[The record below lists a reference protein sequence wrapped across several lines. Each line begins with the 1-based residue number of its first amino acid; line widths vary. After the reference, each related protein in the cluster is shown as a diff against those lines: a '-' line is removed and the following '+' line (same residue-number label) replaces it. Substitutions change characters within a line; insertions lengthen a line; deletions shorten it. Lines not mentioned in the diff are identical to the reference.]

1 MKFLKFLLALCLLPT
16 VFFAL
21 VETSRLFI
29 QVMSQWRLMLLF
41 VGGGCAYA
49 LIHFGCY
56 NFSRWYVLG
65 HEVTHAIAA
74 LLCGSRVH
82 DMSVREE
89 SGYVKM
95 DKSNAWIV
103 LAPYVVPGYVILSF
117 LCYLVLDLF
126 MDVAPYRP
134 IFIFMVGFFTAFHW
148 IQTIK
153 TLTEADQPDLKLA
166 GGKIFSYI
174 IIGLVNLV
182 VLAVVLK
189 GLFPQT
195 ISLLAAGERIVVGSL
210 NVWRILVN
218 YIVEKILN
226 AA

>member
-1 MKFLKFLLALCLLPT
+1 MKFLKFIFALCLLPT
-16 VFFAL
+16 VFFSL
-21 VETSRLFI
+21 VETSRLFV
-29 QVMSQWRLMLLF
+29 QVLSQWRLVLLF

-49 LIHFGCY
+49 LIHFGWY

-65 HEVTHAIAA
+65 HEVTHAIVA

-82 DMSVREE
+82 DISVREE

-95 DKSNAWIV
+95 DKSNTWIV
-103 LAPYVVPGYVILSF
+103 LAPYVVPGYVILTF

-126 MDVAPYRP
+126 TDVTPYRP
-134 IFIFMVGFFTAFHW
+134 IFIFAVGFFTAFHW

-153 TLTEADQPDLKLA
+153 TLSEADQPDLKLA

-174 IIGLVNLV
+174 MIGLINLL

-189 GLFPQT
+189 SLFPQT
-195 ISLLAAGERIVVGSL
+195 VSLLAMGEHIVVGTL

-218 YIVEKILN
+218 YIVERILN
-226 AA
+226 AM